1 MGESKM
7 KNEYRLILIASL
19 NMKTQF
25 ENEQINDLLET
36 KLDWCEIAGQL
47 FNHRLA
53 GYFLLG
59 LTNDQQKKVPREL
72 RKAIELLIV
81 AQRQQTIK
89 KYEIMKPILAEFHK
103 ENLRYAGL
111 KGLIFNIDNYE
122 MGIRR
127 SNDIDLLVP
136 ESELSKLDEI
146 LRKFGYIQSFLPE
159 GKFIEASKKQ
169 KLIQRMNYHDLVP
182 YVKVIDN
189 EINEIDINFIFD
201 TKENEITQK
210 IFDMELT
217 EYKNDEY
224 SVIGLPFET
233 NLAFL
238 CIHFFREGTN
248 SLWTDGK
255 RDVVLYKLVD
265 IMNVIRKYKDDFN
278 IEKWTTLVKELGI
291 DHKCYY
297 AFYMLAQFYPED
309 ELLKELLKL
318 LEPVDKSYLFEVKIE
333 GQNKVVKRTESFYD
347 ATFNHIR

>member
-1 MGESKM
+1 MVTKM

-19 NMKTQF
+19 NMKTQY
-25 ENEQINDLLET
+25 EIEQIYDLLET

-59 LTNDQQKKVPREL
+59 LTKDQQKKIPREL

-89 KYEIMKPILAEFHK
+89 KYEIIKPILAEFRK
-103 ENLRYAGL
+103 EKLRYAGL
-111 KGLIFNIDNYE
+111 KGLIFNIDNYQ

-136 ESELSKLDEI
+136 ELELSKLDEI

-159 GKFIEASKKQ
+159 GKLVEASKKQ

-182 YVKVIDN
+182 YVKAIDN
-189 EINEIDINFIFD
+189 GINEIDINFIFD

-210 IFDMELT
+210 IFNMELT

-265 IMNVIRKYKDDFN
+265 IMNVIRKYKDVFN
-278 IEKWTTLVKELGI
+278 IEKWATLVKQLEI

-297 AFYMLAQFYPED
+297 TFYMLAQFYPED
-309 ELLKELLKL
+309 ELLQKLLKL

-333 GQNKVVKRTESFYD
+333 GQNRIVKRTESFYD
-347 ATFNHIR
+347 AAFNHIR

>member
-1 MGESKM
+1 M
-7 KNEYRLILIASL
+7 KKEYRLILLAVL
-19 NMKTQF
+19 VNKTQL
-25 ENEQINDLLET
+25 EELQIDNLLKN

-59 LTNDQQKKVPREL
+59 LTKDQQKKIPREL

-89 KYEIMKPILAEFHK
+89 KYEIIQPILAEFYK

-159 GKFIEASKKQ
+159 GKLVEASKKQ

-182 YVKVIDN
+182 YVKEIDN

-201 TKENEITQK
+201 AKENEITQK

-217 EYKNDEY
+217 EYKNEEY

-265 IMNVIRKYKDDFN
+265 IINVIRKYKDIFN
-278 IEKWTTLVKELGI
+278 IEKWATLVNQLGI

-297 AFYMLAQFYPED
+297 TFYMLAQFYPED
-309 ELLKELLKL
+309 ELLQKLLKL

-333 GQNKVVKRTESFYD
+333 GQNKIVKRTESFYD
-347 ATFNHIR
+347 AAFNHIR

>member
-1 MGESKM
+1 MEK
-7 KNEYRLILIASL
+7 EYRLILLAVL
-19 NMKTQF
+19 VNKTQL
-25 ENEQINDLLET
+25 EELLIDNLLKN

-59 LTNDQQKKVPREL
+59 LTKDQQKKVPREL

-89 KYEIMKPILAEFHK
+89 KYEIIKPILAEFQK

-127 SNDIDLLVP
+127 SNDVDLLVS
-136 ESELSKLDEI
+136 ESELLKLDEV

-159 GKFIEASKKQ
+159 DKLIEASKKQ

-182 YVKVIDN
+182 YVKEIDN
-189 EINEIDINFIFD
+189 EINEIDINFTFD

-265 IMNVIRKYKDDFN
+265 IMNVIRKYKDVFN
-278 IEKWTTLVKELGI
+278 IEKWTTLVKQLGI

-297 AFYMLAQFYPED
+297 TFYMLAQFYPED
-309 ELLKELLKL
+309 ELLQKLLKL
-318 LEPVDKSYLFEVKIE
+318 LEPIDKSYLFEVKIE
-333 GQNKVVKRTESFYD
+333 GQNKIMKRTESFYN
-347 ATFNHIR
+347 AAFSHIK

>member
-1 MGESKM
+1 M
-7 KNEYRLILIASL
+7 KNEHRLILIASL
-19 NMKTQF
+19 NMKTQY

-72 RKAIELLIV
+72 RKAIDLLII
-81 AQRQQTIK
+81 AQKQQTIK
-89 KYEIMKPILAEFHK
+89 NYEIIEPILAEFYK
-103 ENLRYAGL
+103 DNLRYAGL
-111 KGLIFNIDNYE
+111 KGLIFNIDNYK

-136 ESELSKLDEI
+136 ESELLKLDGI
-146 LRKFGYIQSFLPE
+146 LRKFGYIQSFLPD
-159 GKFIEASKKQ
+159 GRLVEASKKE

-182 YVKVIDN
+182 YVKEIND
-189 EINEIDINFIFD
+189 EINEIDINFMFD

-210 IFDMELT
+210 VFDMGLT

-224 SVIGLPFET
+224 SAIGLPFET

-347 ATFNHIR
+347 VAFNHIR